1 MILDPKDLSALL
13 RRMGPPLVPLDTVLQ
28 ATEVTFLSAGRNLE
42 NAVDGLRALSEIF
55 PRLEQ
60 HLGPERGA
68 EFRDLTGE
76 ITQDVRRM
84 TQDLAS
90 FIEESAGLRLAL
102 VQIDLDVA
110 DLDRVVRT
118 IANVSINARIQ
129 GNSLSPRRQQVTAFV
144 EQLGQMAEDAEAIL
158 VEVKDTMAMVM
169 SDSAK
174 MNVLVQD
181 LQQVMTTR
189 VLPVLRRIASMGEA
203 VGGDRAE
210 MAQVSAELQRSMS
223 ATFAEVSRLIMA
235 LQVGDSTRQRLER
248 VRAMVGTPERGPA
261 DQTCPEG
268 DALVTEL
275 ATALAQDAVSV
286 VRHEVQTGI
295 AALRDVQASSASAIR
310 TAREFY
316 LDKAARA
323 GVGGAGLGGGL
334 AGEEASRLKDQLSL
348 IDGCLAGLRAEAG
361 AVGDKLQII
370 LGHERTLRNIANAV
384 RLSGLNAVLICAKLG
399 REGNAL
405 RELARWLRTLTDQS
419 DEIVTTLQTSLDQA
433 RSLIARVGQ
442 ERVDAIGTGATGIV
456 GKGEAL
462 TLLVGDIRKD
472 MADLTVGLA
481 RAGAS
486 LPQLLDGSAA
496 LLLQYLGAT
505 ARVDEF
511 VARLR
516 LGAPSSAAVTPV
528 LVEGSPLE
536 QRLAGLRAAYTMQ
549 RERDIHDAV
558 IGQGGHL
565 AAFGKATPAQM
576 PSSET
581 EAETADLDD
590 IFF

>member
-42 NAVDGLRALSEIF
+42 SAVDGLRALSEIF

-84 TQDLAS
+84 AQELAS

-158 VEVKDTMAMVM
+158 AEVKDTMAMVM

-174 MNVLVQD
+174 INVLVQD
-181 LQQVMTTR
+181 LQQVMTAR

-210 MAQVSAELQRSMS
+210 MAQVSAQLQRSMA

-248 VRAMVGTPERGPA
+248 VRAIAATA
-261 DQTCPEG
+261 DQACPEG

-275 ATALAQDAVSV
+275 AIALAQDAVTV

-295 AALRDVQASSASAIR
+295 AALQDVQVSSAGAIR

-316 LDKAARA
+316 LDKATRA

-334 AGEEASRLKDQLSL
+334 AGEETLRLKDQLSL

-419 DEIVTTLQTSLDQA
+419 DDIVTTLQSNLDQA

-442 ERVDAIGTGATGIV
+442 ERVDAIGNGAAGIV

-462 TLLVGDIRKD
+462 TLLVADIRKD

-516 LGAPSSAAVTPV
+516 LGAPGRAAVTPV
-528 LVEGSPLE
+528 LVEGSPLA

-549 RERDIHDAV
+549 RERDIHDTV
-558 IGQGGHL
+558 IGQGAHGQAL
-565 AAFGKATPAQM
+565 GLPAPVASQ
-576 PSSET
+576 PAEPADEP
-581 EAETADLDD
+581 EAVDLDD
-590 IFF
+590 ILF

>member
-1 MILDPKDLSALL
+1 
-13 RRMGPPLVPLDTVLQ
+13 
-28 ATEVTFLSAGRNLE
+28 
-42 NAVDGLRALSEIF
+42 
-55 PRLEQ
+55 
-60 HLGPERGA
+60 
-68 EFRDLTGE
+68 
-76 ITQDVRRM
+76 
-84 TQDLAS
+84 
-90 FIEESAGLRLAL
+90 
-102 VQIDLDVA
+102 
-110 DLDRVVRT
+110 
-118 IANVSINARIQ
+118 
-129 GNSLSPRRQQVTAFV
+129 
-144 EQLGQMAEDAEAIL
+144 
-158 VEVKDTMAMVM
+158 
-169 SDSAK
+169 
-174 MNVLVQD
+174 
-181 LQQVMTTR
+181 
-189 VLPVLRRIASMGEA
+189 
-203 VGGDRAE
+203 
-210 MAQVSAELQRSMS
+210 
-223 ATFAEVSRLIMA
+223 MA

-248 VRAMVGTPERGPA
+248 VRAMVGSA
-261 DQTCPEG
+261 DQACPDC
-268 DALVTEL
+268 DAVVTEL
-275 ATALAQDAVSV
+275 ASALARDAVTV
-286 VRHEVQTGI
+286 VRHEVQTAI
-295 AALRDVQASSASAIR
+295 AALQDVQASSAGAIR
-310 TAREFY
+310 TARAFY
-316 LDKAARA
+316 LDKATRA

-334 AGEEASRLKDQLSL
+334 AGEETLRLKDQLSL

-419 DEIVTTLQTSLDQA
+419 DDIVTTLQTSLDRA

-442 ERVDAIGTGATGIV
+442 ERVDAIGNGATGIV

-462 TLLVGDIRKD
+462 TLLVGTIRKD

-516 LGAPSSAAVTPV
+516 LGTPSPAAVMPV
-528 LVEGSPLE
+528 LVEGSPLA

-558 IGQGGHL
+558 IGQGLHGPAL
-565 AAFGKATPAQM
+565 GLPAPVAPPSAEPADEAAG
-576 PSSET
+576 
-581 EAETADLDD
+581 ETAEAVDLDD
-590 IFF
+590 ILF